1 LKYLFLDTAS
11 SHRVLALIDN
21 NKIVYYL
28 DENNGTDLSIKMV
41 KIIEDAFKCVD
52 FTINDIDKIFI
63 GTGPGSFTGTRIG
76 ITIAK
81 VLAWSLKIDIIPVST
96 LEMFASTNN
105 ISEYSVPYID
115 ARRDYFYTGIYDNN
129 LNAVVTDTYIS
140 KSNLEEILKKYND
153 KTFISYTSEFEYTII
168 PKPNI
173 LNIIKKHINDIP
185 VNPHSI
191 IPNYIKKTE
200 AEEKLENK

>member
-1 LKYLFLDTAS
+1 MKYLFLDTAS

-41 KIIEDAFKCVD
+41 KIIEDAFKFVD

-153 KTFISYTSEFEYTII
+153 KTFISYTSEFEDTMI

-173 LNIIKKHINDIP
+173 LNIIKKHINDTP

>member
-1 LKYLFLDTAS
+1 MKYLFLDTAS

-140 KSNLEEILKKYND
+140 KSNLEVILKKYND
-153 KTFISYTSEFEYTII
+153 KTFISYTSEFEDTMI

-173 LNIIKKHINDIP
+173 LNIIKKHINDTP